1 MILLNM
7 EEIIIKKRDGK
18 ILGSE
23 EINFFINGYTKG
35 EIPDYQASA
44 LLMSIYFQGLS
55 EKEITDLTEAMMLSG
70 DVVDLSEIKGIKV
83 DKHSTGG
90 VGDKTTLIVAPIAAA
105 AGVPVAKMSGRGLGF
120 TGGTR
125 DKLESVPGYKTALT
139 QKEFIDQV
147 NEIGISLIGQTAD
160 IAVADKK
167 LYSLRD
173 VTGTVGSLGLIT
185 ASIMSKKLASGGDA
199 IVLDVKC
206 GRGGFMKT
214 KEEARKLADLMI
226 KIGEKHGKKTAA
238 LITDMNEPLGN
249 AVGNTLEVIEA
260 IETLKGKGPEDITKL
275 SFEIAGHMILL
286 GKKARGIEDAVES
299 AKEVLYSGKA
309 LDKFR
314 RLIDAQGGDP
324 KIIDD
329 YSLLGKAKYENNIIS
344 QKNGVI
350 KEIDAQKVGE
360 AAQLLGAGRVTKED
374 DIDFCAGVLLSKKIG
389 ARVSKRDVLAT
400 VFSEDRKKLK
410 LGSDRLKE
418 SIIIT

>member
-1 MILLNM
+1 MNM

-286 GKKARGIEDAVES
+286 GKKARSIEDAVES

-360 AAQLLGAGRVTKED
+360 AAQLLGAGRVTKDD
-374 DIDFCAGVLLSKKIG
+374 DIDFCAGVLLSQKIG

>member
-44 LLMSIYFQGLS
+44 LLMSVYFQGLS

-260 IETLKGKGPEDITKL
+260 IEILKGKGPEDITKL

-286 GKKARGIEDAVES
+286 GKKARSIEDAVES

>member
-1 MILLNM
+1 M

-23 EINFFINGYTKG
+23 ELNFFINGYTKG

-286 GKKARGIEDAVES
+286 GKKARSIEDAVES

-389 ARVSKRDVLAT
+389 AGVSKRDVLAT

>member
-1 MILLNM
+1 MNM

-44 LLMSIYFQGLS
+44 LLMSVYFQGLS

-286 GKKARGIEDAVES
+286 GKKARSIEDAVES

-344 QKNGVI
+344 QRNGVI

-389 ARVSKRDVLAT
+389 AGVSKRDVLAT

>member
-1 MILLNM
+1 MNM

-44 LLMSIYFQGLS
+44 LLMSVYFQGLS

-185 ASIMSKKLASGGDA
+185 ASIMSKKLAAGGDA

-260 IETLKGKGPEDITKL
+260 IEILKGKGPEDITKL

-286 GKKARGIEDAVES
+286 GKKARSIEDAVES

>member
-286 GKKARGIEDAVES
+286 GKKARSIEDAVES

-314 RLIDAQGGDP
+314 RLIEAQGGDP

-389 ARVSKRDVLAT
+389 AGVSKRDVLAT

-418 SIIIT
+418 P

>member
-23 EINFFINGYTKG
+23 EINFFINGYTKE

-55 EKEITDLTEAMMLSG
+55 EKEITDLIEAMMLSG

-105 AGVPVAKMSGRGLGF
+105 AGVPVAKMSERGLGF

-226 KIGEKHGKKTAA
+226 KIGEKHGKKTA
-238 LITDMNEPLGN
+238 
-249 AVGNTLEVIEA
+249 
-260 IETLKGKGPEDITKL
+260 
-275 SFEIAGHMILL
+275 EI
-286 GKKARGIEDAVES
+286 
-299 AKEVLYSGKA
+299 
-309 LDKFR
+309 
-314 RLIDAQGGDP
+314 
-324 KIIDD
+324 
-329 YSLLGKAKYENNIIS
+329 
-344 QKNGVI
+344 
-350 KEIDAQKVGE
+350 
-360 AAQLLGAGRVTKED
+360 GRAHV
-374 DIDFCAGVLLSKKIG
+374 
-389 ARVSKRDVLAT
+389 
-400 VFSEDRKKLK
+400 
-410 LGSDRLKE
+410 
-418 SIIIT
+418 

>member
-1 MILLNM
+1 MNM

-286 GKKARGIEDAVES
+286 GKKARSIEDAVES

-329 YSLLGKAKYENNIIS
+329 YSLLGKAKYENDIIS

-360 AAQLLGAGRVTKED
+360 AAQLLGAGRVTKDD
-374 DIDFCAGVLLSKKIG
+374 DIDFCAGVLLSQKIG

>member
-1 MILLNM
+1 MNM

-286 GKKARGIEDAVES
+286 GKKARSIEDAVES

-389 ARVSKRDVLAT
+389 AGVSKRDVLAT

>member
-286 GKKARGIEDAVES
+286 GKKARSIEDAVES

-314 RLIDAQGGDP
+314 RLIEAQGGDP

-389 ARVSKRDVLAT
+389 AGVSKRDVLAT

>member
-23 EINFFINGYTKG
+23 ELNFFINGYTKG

-286 GKKARGIEDAVES
+286 GKKARSIEDAVES

-329 YSLLGKAKYENNIIS
+329 YSLLGKAKYENDIIS

-360 AAQLLGAGRVTKED
+360 AAQLLGAGRVTKDD
-374 DIDFCAGVLLSKKIG
+374 DIDFCAGVLLSQKIG
-389 ARVSKRDVLAT
+389 AGVSKRDVLAT

>member
-286 GKKARGIEDAVES
+286 GKKARNIDDAVES

-389 ARVSKRDVLAT
+389 AGVSKRDVLAT

>member
-286 GKKARGIEDAVES
+286 GKKARSIEDAVES

-389 ARVSKRDVLAT
+389 AGVSKGDVLAT

>member
-83 DKHSTGG
+83 DKHSTGC

-286 GKKARGIEDAVES
+286 GKKARSIEDAVES

-389 ARVSKRDVLAT
+389 AGVSKRDVLAT

>member
-1 MILLNM
+1 MNM

-286 GKKARGIEDAVES
+286 GKKARSIEDAVES

-389 ARVSKRDVLAT
+389 DRVSKRDVLAT

>member
-1 MILLNM
+1 MNM

-44 LLMSIYFQGLS
+44 LLMSVYFQGLS

-286 GKKARGIEDAVES
+286 GKKARSIEDAVES

>member
-173 VTGTVGSLGLIT
+173 VTGTVGNLGLIT

-286 GKKARGIEDAVES
+286 GKKARSIEDAVES

-314 RLIDAQGGDP
+314 RLIEAQGGDP

-329 YSLLGKAKYENNIIS
+329 YSLLGKAKYESNIIS

-389 ARVSKRDVLAT
+389 AGVSKRDVLAT

>member
-1 MILLNM
+1 MNM

-286 GKKARGIEDAVES
+286 GKKARSIEDAVES

-329 YSLLGKAKYENNIIS
+329 YFLLGKAKYENNIIS

-389 ARVSKRDVLAT
+389 AGVSKRDVLAT

>member
-275 SFEIAGHMILL
+275 SFKIAGHMILL
-286 GKKARGIEDAVES
+286 GKKARSIEDAVES

-389 ARVSKRDVLAT
+389 AGVSKRDVLAT

>member
-286 GKKARGIEDAVES
+286 GKKARSIEDAVES

-389 ARVSKRDVLAT
+389 AGVSKRDVLAT

>member
-1 MILLNM
+1 MNM

-125 DKLESVPGYKTALT
+125 DKLESIPGYKTALT

-173 VTGTVGSLGLIT
+173 VRN
-185 ASIMSKKLASGGDA
+185 SKKFGACHSEYNEQKTRLGGR
-199 IVLDVKC
+199 C
-206 GRGGFMKT
+206 
-214 KEEARKLADLMI
+214 
-226 KIGEKHGKKTAA
+226 
-238 LITDMNEPLGN
+238 N
-249 AVGNTLEVIEA
+249 
-260 IETLKGKGPEDITKL
+260 
-275 SFEIAGHMILL
+275 SFGCEM
-286 GKKARGIEDAVES
+286 RQ
-299 AKEVLYSGKA
+299 
-309 LDKFR
+309 R
-314 RLIDAQGGDP
+314 RF
-324 KIIDD
+324 
-329 YSLLGKAKYENNIIS
+329 YENERRS
-344 QKNGVI
+344 TEAGGSYDKN
-350 KEIDAQKVGE
+350 
-360 AAQLLGAGRVTKED
+360 R
-374 DIDFCAGVLLSKKIG
+374 
-389 ARVSKRDVLAT
+389 
-400 VFSEDRKKLK
+400 RKT
-410 LGSDRLKE
+410 R
-418 SIIIT
+418 

>member
-1 MILLNM
+1 M

-286 GKKARGIEDAVES
+286 GKKARSIEDAVES

-360 AAQLLGAGRVTKED
+360 AAQLLGAGRLTKED

-389 ARVSKRDVLAT
+389 AGVSKRDVLAT

>member
-1 MILLNM
+1 MNM

>member
-44 LLMSIYFQGLS
+44 LLMSVYFQGLS

-286 GKKARGIEDAVES
+286 GKKARSIEDAVES

-389 ARVSKRDVLAT
+389 AGVSKRDVLAT

>member
-286 GKKARGIEDAVES
+286 GKKARSIEDAVES

-314 RLIDAQGGDP
+314 RLIDAQGGNP

-329 YSLLGKAKYENNIIS
+329 YSLLGKAKYENDIIS

-389 ARVSKRDVLAT
+389 AGVSKRDVLAT

>member
-286 GKKARGIEDAVES
+286 GKKARSIEDAVES

-329 YSLLGKAKYENNIIS
+329 YSLLGKAKYENDIIS

-389 ARVSKRDVLAT
+389 AGVSKRDVLAT

>member
-1 MILLNM
+1 M

-286 GKKARGIEDAVES
+286 GKKARSIEDAVES

-389 ARVSKRDVLAT
+389 AGVSKRDVLAT

>member
-286 GKKARGIEDAVES
+286 GKKARSIEDAVES

-344 QKNGVI
+344 QRNGVI

-389 ARVSKRDVLAT
+389 AGVSKRDVLAT

>member
-1 MILLNM
+1 MNM

-44 LLMSIYFQGLS
+44 LLMSVYFQGLS

-260 IETLKGKGPEDITKL
+260 IEILKGKGPEDITKL

-286 GKKARGIEDAVES
+286 GKKARSIEDAVES

>member
-1 MILLNM
+1 M

-286 GKKARGIEDAVES
+286 GKKARSIEDAVES

-329 YSLLGKAKYENNIIS
+329 YSLIGKAKYENNIIS

-389 ARVSKRDVLAT
+389 AGVSKRDVLAT

>member
-1 MILLNM
+1 MNM

-286 GKKARGIEDAVES
+286 GKKARSIEDAVES

-329 YSLLGKAKYENNIIS
+329 YSLLGKAKYENDIIS

-389 ARVSKRDVLAT
+389 AGVSKRDVLAT

>member
-1 MILLNM
+1 MKM
-7 EEIIIKKRDGK
+7 YDIIVKKRNGK
-18 ILGSE
+18 SLTE
-23 EINFFINGYTKG
+23 DEIRYLVNGYVKG
-35 EIPDYQASA
+35 EIPDYQMSA
-44 LLMSIYFQGLS
+44 FLMTLYFQNMN
-55 EKEITDLTEAMMLSG
+55 EDEIFYLTDAMLESG
-70 DVVDLSEIKGIKV
+70 NTLDWSGVEGITV

-249 AVGNTLEVIEA
+249 VVGNTLEVIEA

-286 GKKARGIEDAVES
+286 GKKARSIEDAVES

-329 YSLLGKAKYENNIIS
+329 YSLLGKAKYENDIIS

-389 ARVSKRDVLAT
+389 AGVSKRDVLAT

>member
-1 MILLNM
+1 M

-286 GKKARGIEDAVES
+286 GKKARSIEDAVES

-360 AAQLLGAGRVTKED
+360 AAQLLGAGRVTKDD
-374 DIDFCAGVLLSKKIG
+374 DIDFCAGVLLSQKIG

>member
-1 MILLNM
+1 M

-286 GKKARGIEDAVES
+286 GKKARSIEDAVES

-329 YSLLGKAKYENNIIS
+329 YSLLGKAKYENDIIS

-389 ARVSKRDVLAT
+389 AGVSKRDVLAT

>member
-1 MILLNM
+1 MNM

-185 ASIMSKKLASGGDA
+185 ASIMSKKLVSGGDA

-286 GKKARGIEDAVES
+286 GKKARSIEDAVES

-360 AAQLLGAGRVTKED
+360 AAQLLGAGRVTKDD
-374 DIDFCAGVLLSKKIG
+374 DIDFCAGVLLSQKIG
-389 ARVSKRDVLAT
+389 AGVSKRDVLAT

>member
-1 MILLNM
+1 MNM

-18 ILGSE
+18 ILESE

-286 GKKARGIEDAVES
+286 GKKARSIEDAVES

-329 YSLLGKAKYENNIIS
+329 YSLLGKAKYESNIIS

-389 ARVSKRDVLAT
+389 AGVSKRDVLAT